1 MPDGELILYQTEDGL
16 ARVQLRAA
24 DGTVWLT
31 QAEIA
36 ELFNVTPQ
44 NVTQH
49 LRSLYADGEVTE
61 AATCKD
67 YLQVRREGDRDVQRS
82 LRIYNLDAI
91 LGIGYRVRS
100 ERGVQFRR
108 WATTQLREYLV
119 KGFVIDT
126 RRLSDPEPF
135 DYFDELLERIREIRA
150 SEKRFYQKVCDLY
163 STASDYNGDS
173 ERAKAFFAAVQ
184 NKLEYAVTGATAPEL
199 IVARADAAKPNMGLT
214 AWKGSRVRKGD
225 VTTAKNYLLEEEMTR
240 LNRIVSAYLDI
251 GEEMASRRQA
261 MTMGD
266 WESRVDEYLRFLGL
280 PVLQGGGKVSR
291 AQADTVAHQRYERF
305 DVARRDAERLAA
317 DAAAE
322 RDLKVI
328 EAQAARLAKRSRR
341 SGETLD

>member
-24 DGTVWLT
+24 DGTVWLNLN
-31 QAEIA
+31 EIA
-36 ELFNVTPQ
+36 ELFGRDKSV
-44 NVTQH
+44 VSRH
-49 LRSLYADGEVTE
+49 LAAVFDDGELTRETVVANHATTAADGKTYRV
-61 AATCKD
+61 D
-67 YLQVRREGDRDVQRS
+67 FYS
-82 LRIYNLDAI
+82 LDAI
-91 LGIGYRVRS
+91 LAVGYRVRS

-214 AWKGSRVRKGD
+214 VWKGSRVRKGD

-261 MTMGD
+261 MTMAD

-291 AQADTVAHQRYERF
+291 AQADTIAHQRYERF

-322 RDLKVI
+322 RDLKAI

-341 SGETLD
+341 SGGSVD